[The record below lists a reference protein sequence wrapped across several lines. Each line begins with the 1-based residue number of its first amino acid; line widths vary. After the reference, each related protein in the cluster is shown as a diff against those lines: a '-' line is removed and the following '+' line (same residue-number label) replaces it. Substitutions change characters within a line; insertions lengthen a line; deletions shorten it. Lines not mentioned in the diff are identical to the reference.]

1 MVTEE
6 QQPWIGRPFT
16 FFWILKC
23 LCSQVPTFIH
33 EIQLEDS
40 ENLHVMAAETGLDI
54 YEGFWMKPPVVAY
67 IVVETVMVSQDLMYY
82 LTFPSLPC
90 SSVGT
95 T

>member
-6 QQPWIGRPFT
+6 QQPWIGGRFI
-16 FFWILKC
+16 FWILRC

-40 ENLHVMAAETGLDI
+40 DNLHVMAEETDLGI

-67 IVVETVMVSQDLMYY
+67 TMVETVMVSQDLMYY